1 MVFEFSEPFSS
12 SLGRCDLRVE
22 IAEPVLL
29 MELVARLP
37 AEVLQA
43 VAGRDLRSE
52 DAILA
57 RALFFRDGRL
67 IGLGESVANSDII
80 KVMLAATGG

>member
-12 SLGRCDLRVE
+12 RLGRRNLRVE
-22 IAEPVLL
+22 IAEPILL
-29 MELVARLP
+29 RDLVARMP
-37 AEVLQA
+37 AEVLET
-43 VAGRDLRSE
+43 VAGRNPRSD
-52 DAILA
+52 DALLA

-67 IGLGESVANSDII
+67 IGLGESVANPDII

>member
-1 MVFEFSEPFSS
+1 MIFEFSEPFSS

-29 MELVARLP
+29 MELIARLP

-43 VAGRDLRSE
+43 VAGRGPRSE

-57 RALFFRDGRL
+57 RALFFRGGRL

>member
-12 SLGRCDLRVE
+12 RLGRRDLRVE
-22 IAEPVLL
+22 IEGPTLL
-29 MELVARLP
+29 RDLVALLP
-37 AEVLQA
+37 SEVLGA
-43 VAGRDLRSE
+43 VGGRNPRSE

-67 IGLGESVANSDII
+67 IGLGEYVANADIV

>member
-12 SLGRCDLRVE
+12 RFGRRDLHVE
-22 IAEPVLL
+22 IEEPTLL
-29 MELVARLP
+29 RDLVARLP
-37 AEVLQA
+37 SEVLGA
-43 VAGRDLRSE
+43 VAGRHPRSE

-67 IGLGESVANSDII
+67 IGLGESVANADIV

>member
-12 SLGRCDLRVE
+12 RLGRRGLRVE
-22 IAEPVLL
+22 IEEPTLL
-29 MELVARLP
+29 RDLVARLP
-37 AEVLQA
+37 PEVLGA
-43 VAGRDLRSE
+43 VAGRHPRSE
-52 DAILA
+52 DALLA

-67 IGLGESVANSDII
+67 IGLGEPVANADVI

>member
-12 SLGRCDLRVE
+12 SLGRRELRVD
-22 IAEPVLL
+22 IAEPSRLS
-29 MELVARLP
+29 ELVARLP
-37 AEVLQA
+37 DEILRV
-43 VAGRDLRSE
+43 VAGHDPRSE
-52 DAILA
+52 DALLA

-67 IGLGESVANSDII
+67 IRLDESVANSDII